1 VQAEFWGLFIEET
14 MEGELDA
21 GGLNQNFVG
30 I

>member
-1 VQAEFWGLFIEET
+1 VQAKFCGLLIKET
-14 MEGELDA
+14 MEGELGA